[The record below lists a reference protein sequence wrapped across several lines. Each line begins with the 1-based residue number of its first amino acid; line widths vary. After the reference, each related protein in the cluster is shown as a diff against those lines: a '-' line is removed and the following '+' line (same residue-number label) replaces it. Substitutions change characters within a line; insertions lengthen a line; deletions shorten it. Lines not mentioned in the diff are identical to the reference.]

1 MKKIICAAFALVF
14 LAACTPS
21 TKPVFCYEL
30 SAQEQQPGKNCIPSG
45 GNGGG

>member
-1 MKKIICAAFALVF
+1 MKKIICAASALVF
-14 LAACTPS
+14 LAACTP

>member
-1 MKKIICAAFALVF
+1 MKKLICAVFALVF
-14 LAACTPS
+14 LAACTS

>member
-1 MKKIICAAFALVF
+1 MKIVCIALSLVF
-14 LAACTPS
+14 LSACTP

-45 GNGGG
+45 GYGGS

>member
-14 LAACTPS
+14 LAACTP

-30 SAQEQQPGKNCIPSG
+30 SAQEQQPVKNCIPSG